1 MFNQTEFDW
10 KTLSKMTSSLTRRV
24 KAFSLVR
31 RTTWQ
36 LLHELCNSTSQG
48 RGLKSPGCHGVLL
61 GISSCPRGG
70 RGSQQTHGEAT
81 SLPSSSLPV
90 AERAAAISADE
101 RPLRIV
107 PRSSNKSAEHLNSRL
122 SGQIN
127 QSGSVT
133 SFKNKPNNNKSKPAT
148 W

>member
-1 MFNQTEFDW
+1 MEFDW
-10 KTLSKMTSSLTRRV
+10 KTPSKITSSLTRRV
-24 KAFSLVR
+24 KALSFVR
-31 RTTWQ
+31 KTTWQ
-36 LLHELCNSTSQG
+36 LVQELCNSPLQG
-48 RGLKSPGCHGVLL
+48 RGLKSLGCHGVLL
-61 GISSCPRGG
+61 GISSCCWGA

-81 SLPSSSLPV
+81 SLPSGSLPV

-107 PRSSNKSAEHLNSRL
+107 PRSSNKSAEHLNSSL

-133 SFKNKPNNNKSKPAT
+133 
-148 W
+148 